1 MVFGDRHTWDL
12 KGQATVDSSSSWPVV
27 KGVDC

>member
-1 MVFGDRHTWDL
+1 MVFGHTWDL
-12 KGQATVDSSSSWPVV
+12 KGQATIDSSSSWPVV